1 MYIISDRDNSKVL
14 RNTFKGWKRKLSNY
28 RSKADEIKKKNMD
41 IEKFPTDSKY
51 VKLDKGD
58 SDEHI
63 DVENSVTTNP
73 SISGSNDSLCDVIP
87 ESENEY
93 SEEEAS
99 GDDINVE
106 SFKVKCL
113 HALKK
118 TCLLDTIIVKLYDSG
133 DLNDFMTFLKLLAN
147 GKLPNDNIVV
157 QLLFERAKFQDCKNT
172 VGMRYRKVTKLFWS
186 IVYRLCKGVGLKF
199 FSDEKNW
206 GQVFRK
212 ETEKSKYSPD
222 KSKIN
227 FAVPDK
233 KTLYDM
239 NHDLPKI
246 IPPGKIR
253 CALNLLKGKKDIVLM
268 ADGKMVTK
276 GLQSNFCGD
285 MDLFGH
291 EILPNLTD
299 LQEKLN
305 TEMELYSKC
314 AINYSSAS
322 DGDKFITLCEI
333 GDSLCGMIEKIRN
346 FHYEQR
352 KKLKSFTSGNYP
364 VKPDKAISACKTHM
378 YTSSIWIR
386 KALQLNV
393 KLLKFMTNLQNNGHM
408 VRTEST
414 VHMDQITNV
423 RLLHDADY
431 IDQNIDRNE
440 HPH

>member
-1 MYIISDRDNSKVL
+1 ML
-14 RNTFKGWKRKLSNY
+14 RNTLKGRKRKLSTY
-28 RSKADEIKKKNMD
+28 RSKADEIKKRNMD
-41 IEKFPTDSKY
+41 TEKFLMDPKY

-63 DVENSVTTNP
+63 DVENSE
-73 SISGSNDSLCDVIP
+73 SIDLSVSGSNDNVSDVRRD
-87 ESENEY
+87 SENEY
-93 SEEEAS
+93 INADRSP
-99 GDDINVE
+99 DDINVE
-106 SFKVKCL
+106 LFKVKCL
-113 HALKK
+113 HTLKK
-118 TCLLDTIIVKLYDSG
+118 TCLLDKIIDKLYESG
-133 DLNDFMTFLKLLAN
+133 DLNDFMTFLKLLSN
-147 GKLPNDNIVV
+147 GKLPHDNIVV

-199 FSDEKNW
+199 FSGEKNW
-206 GQVFRK
+206 GQVFQK

-233 KTLYDM
+233 KILCDM
-239 NHDLPKI
+239 NHNLLKI
-246 IPPGKIR
+246 IPPRKIR

-276 GLQSNFCGD
+276 GLQCNFRGD

-291 EILPNLTD
+291 EILINLTD

-305 TEMELYSKC
+305 TEMELYLKC
-314 AINYSSAS
+314 AINYASGS
-322 DGDKFITLCEI
+322 DGDKFTTLCEI

-352 KKLKSFTSGNYP
+352 KRLKSFTTGNYP
-364 VKPDKAISACKTHM
+364 VKPDKVISACKTHM

-386 KALQLNV
+386 KAFTIECKIAKIHDQSAKQWTYGQNRIYCTDG
-393 KLLKFMTNLQNNGHM
+393 TNTKSQ
-408 VRTEST
+408 T
-414 VHMDQITNV
+414 IT
-423 RLLHDADY
+423 
-431 IDQNIDRNE
+431 
-440 HPH
+440 